1 MSLMHVARENITYR
15 CSHHASS
22 SIPIFPCGSRRAQ
35 SMVTPARNVCPWAAV
50 DVKKA
55 PWVKQKP
62 VRVTS
67 WQALLLHRNC
77 TSLGSRQRKP
87 RARRSRARS
96 LQLATCDPR

>member
-55 PWVKQKP
+55 P
-62 VRVTS
+62 
-67 WQALLLHRNC
+67 
-77 TSLGSRQRKP
+77 
-87 RARRSRARS
+87 
-96 LQLATCDPR
+96 